1 LGSRHHVGLGSEEY
15 FNLAL
20 LQEEPEPTIDDK
32 IKSEMEIDSRRNS
45 IPPNSA
51 TQQDVT
57 MASPTHMYQQSMPG
71 GVNMHMSRGIPVASR
86 YPQYG
91 HSMNGAGPHGGVPM
105 PEHMGGNPMY
115 DSHPQQHPMHVR
127 MTPDMAGGNR
137 MPPQAMYGQ
146 QNPSMDAMRHHQQQ
160 QSPQRGIP
168 MAGGLSYNNMAGG
181 PPGHAPAMDP
191 AAMGMGGYGGMQ
203 QGSYPPSMQGVMP
216 GNVPQYPRPGG
227 HNSAPMNGPYGGMY

>member
-1 LGSRHHVGLGSEEY
+1 LGSEEY
-15 FNLAL
+15 FDPTL
-20 LQEEPEPTIDDK
+20 LQEEPAPIVEDK

-71 GVNMHMSRGIPVASR
+71 GMNMHMSRGIPVASR

-91 HSMNGAGPHGGVPM
+91 QPMNGAGPHGGVPM

-115 DSHPQQHPMHVR
+115 GSHLQQHPMHVR

-160 QSPQRGIP
+160 SPQRGIP
-168 MAGGLSYNNMAGG
+168 MGGGLSYNNMAGG

-191 AAMGMGGYGGMQ
+191 AAMGMGGYGGMP
-203 QGSYPPSMQGVMP
+203 QGSYPPTMQGGMS
-216 GNVPQYPRPGG
+216 GNVPQYGRPGG
-227 HNSAPMNGPYGGMY
+227 PTPMSGPYGGMY